1 MDDATEVVV
10 WCHTLRQVALPPT
23 TEREMRAMTSGRVP
37 VRDGELFFDE
47 RGAGHPLVLLHSGS
61 LDHRM
66 WDGQVAPF
74 VRAGYRVIRYDA
86 RGHGQ
91 STTPKSDFA
100 AYEDLH
106 ELLARLDVNRASLV
120 GLSYGARTA
129 IDFALAYPST
139 VEMMVLAS
147 PGVSGMQFTDPAIL
161 ALMQQQAEAAQAR
174 DVDGYVEYFL
184 RAWVDGPQRTPDAVD
199 AELRERCRKMARD
212 VIDAHAAGTGALR
225 ELGAL
230 ERLSELTTPLLVLVG
245 DLDSS
250 DIHTVAGRIE
260 AEAQFAASAVVPG
273 TGHTLAMEQP
283 AAFNA
288 AVLTFLERARLAR

>member
-1 MDDATEVVV
+1 
-10 WCHTLRQVALPPT
+10 
-23 TEREMRAMTSGRVP
+23 MTSGRVP

-66 WDGQVAPF
+66 WDGQVGPF